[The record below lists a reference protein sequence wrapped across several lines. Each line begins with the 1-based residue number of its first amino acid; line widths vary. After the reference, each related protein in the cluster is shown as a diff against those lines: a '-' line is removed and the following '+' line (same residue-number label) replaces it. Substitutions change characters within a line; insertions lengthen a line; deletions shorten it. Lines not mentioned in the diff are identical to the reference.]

1 MLINKEV
8 AEENIDKETLIVVVD
23 THKTTYVEAPELL
36 KKTNKIVIIDH
47 HRRSAD
53 YIENATLTFQEVY
66 ASSAAEL
73 VTELLQYTKAKID
86 LKTIEAE
93 SLYAGIMMDTKNFT
107 FKTGVRTFEAAAYLR
122 KCGVN
127 IIRVKKW
134 FQSNLETFNKIAK
147 IVQSAEIVD
156 DTIIVN
162 YYYEKKNF
170 NLTID
175 KNINSIIVNGK
186 EQFVN
191 GKLGKVEVYRKELG
205 TAKIQVVYTISVKN
219 IGELAGKATIME
231 NIPRGMKMLSKDNAG
246 WKIEN
251 SEATYET
258 GMIEPGKTQDIKV
271 VFVWENAEANIGTI
285 QNIAQVIGTESES
298 GFAQSDEKD
307 DADGADVIVAISTGD
322 SSYVVT
328 MGLILTVLS
337 AGALVVAK
345 KVKE

>member
-1 MLINKEV
+1 MEHDTIIVEYYYVRPAKVIVNYIEQATGKELSEKVEMNGYDGEDYVTEAKEV
-8 AEENIDKETLIVVVD
+8 KYYNLVKEPENKAGKYAINVVIDEDGK
-23 THKTTYVEAPELL
+23 
-36 KKTNKIVIIDH
+36 
-47 HRRSAD
+47 
-53 YIENATLTFQEVY
+53 
-66 ASSAAEL
+66 
-73 VTELLQYTKAKID
+73 
-86 LKTIEAE
+86 
-93 SLYAGIMMDTKNFT
+93 
-107 FKTGVRTFEAAAYLR
+107 
-122 KCGVN
+122 
-127 IIRVKKW
+127 
-134 FQSNLETFNKIAK
+134 
-147 IVQSAEIVD
+147 EIVD

-186 EQFVN
+186 EQVVN

-271 VFVWENAEANIGTI
+271 VFVWENVEANIGTI
-285 QNIAQVIGTESES
+285 QNIAQIIGTESES

-307 DADGADVIVAISTGD
+307 DADGADVIVAIGTGD